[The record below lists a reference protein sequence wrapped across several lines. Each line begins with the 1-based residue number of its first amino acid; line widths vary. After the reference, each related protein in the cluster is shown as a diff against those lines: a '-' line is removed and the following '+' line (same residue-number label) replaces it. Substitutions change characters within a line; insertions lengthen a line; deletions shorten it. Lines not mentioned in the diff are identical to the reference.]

1 MEFVYDTIERS
12 RRRSLREMWLAA
24 RESASKGQ
32 DADKE
37 LRRRILDF
45 LSEGDLMPGIEALVD
60 SQEFSFVKWQQLW
73 SMMTTA
79 NEAREWR
86 AASARLLASYPA
98 HPGLLAGRGLAEL
111 IDVDGNLAE
120 FEFNLLQS
128 LEESAKNYGVDGK
141 GLADFGKWL
150 LSTVRKRN
158 PSAIGAVCTLLDYS
172 GVKFDELNEC
182 IDSESTGDDISL
194 AILAMSRS
202 IDSALVSADKV
213 LSNIN

>member
-1 MEFVYDTIERS
+1 
-12 RRRSLREMWLAA
+12 
-24 RESASKGQ
+24 
-32 DADKE
+32 
-37 LRRRILDF
+37 
-45 LSEGDLMPGIEALVD
+45 MPGIEALVD

-73 SMMTTA
+73 SMMTSA

-128 LEESAKNYGVDGK
+128 LEESAKNYGVDGR

-158 PSAIGAVCTLLDYS
+158 PSAIGAVCALLDYS
-172 GVKFDELNEC
+172 GVRFDELIEC
-182 IDSESTGDDISL
+182 IESESTGDDISL